1 MNVSDP
7 GVRAVLWGLGSGST
21 DHERGQAVGA
31 AMEMR
36 EELERLRTLALDL
49 DATLRTLKLLA
60 DRDARVNAK
69 TIYQQLERA
78 RARARHQ
85 RNDWRPRV
93 TLGAEAPLGDD
104 DP

>member
-1 MNVSDP
+1 MTVSDP

-21 DHERGQAVGA
+21 DHDRGQAVGA

-36 EELERLRTLALDL
+36 EELERLRTLALDV
-49 DATLRTLKLLA
+49 DATLRTLKLAA

-78 RARARHQ
+78 RTRSR
-85 RNDWRPRV
+85 RLV
-93 TLGAEAPLGDD
+93 GDRK
-104 DP
+104 